1 MSKLKELQFTAY
13 DLTINCLAQL
23 TFPHFKPERRVELLK
38 ELKNA
43 WTDDLD
49 NCTNI
54 KNAIRNLQSAAFNNH
69 EFRIESGNLIDALL
83 FLKGEQK
90 TFPNLN

>member
-13 DLTINCLAQL
+13 DLTINCLSQL

-38 ELKNA
+38 ELENA

-49 NCTNI
+49 NCENI
-54 KNAIRNLQSAAFNNH
+54 RKAIYNLQSVAFDNH
-69 EFRIESGNLIDALL
+69 EFRIHSGNLIDALL

-90 TFPNLN
+90 TFSNLN